1 MFPLARTGVVGVA
14 AAVLALTLTACLPDA
29 ETDAAPTSTAVPET
43 TASSTTGPAKATPS
57 VASTP
62 TVTEQPATS
71 LPTSCDDIYSAGM
84 RSTLDALVP
93 PLNDPGVTLLS
104 TDQAPLLELLA
115 SVPTLRCTWGAP
127 SEVGMATNVSVIDTS
142 QMAAVTSALTEAG
155 FGCETTAVATI
166 CRVEQRGVSLDD
178 KPYERGETQAL
189 SPATGLWV
197 STSWINVNPDGYT
210 EDILATLTR

>member
-1 MFPLARTGVVGVA
+1 MSPLARVGAVGVA
-14 AAVLALTLTACLPDA
+14 AAALALTLTACLPDA
-29 ETDAAPTSTAVPET
+29 ETSGAPTSATSPGTAAP
-43 TASSTTGPAKATPS
+43 APTGPTIPTPS
-57 VASTP
+57 VVSTP
-62 TVTEQPATS
+62 TVTEQPAMM
-71 LPTSCDDIYSAGM
+71 LPASCDDIYSVGM
-84 RSTLDALVP
+84 RSTLDAQVP
-93 PLNDPGVTLLS
+93 PLNDPGVSLLS

-127 SEVGMATNVSVIDTS
+127 SEVGMATNVSVIDPP
-142 QMAAVTSALTEAG
+142 QMATVTDALTDAG
-155 FGCETTAVATI
+155 FGCETSEAATI

-178 KPYERGETQAL
+178 KPYERGETQAV